1 MKNYYPSYLSKL
13 KPFLILILFSLY
25 FFMSSIANTFEFYLW
40 GGITIAIL
48 CVKMYRLK
56 NRMLKPVLSIK
67 DGFIITD
74 EFYLGLRSIDKG
86 LIIKII
92 VNKDLINFKL
102 ISGQEILVK
111 ISSLSNRDKKCLLK
125 DINLTYKEK
134 VFNK

>member
-1 MKNYYPSYLSKL
+1 
-13 KPFLILILFSLY
+13 
-25 FFMSSIANTFEFYLW
+25 
-40 GGITIAIL
+40 
-48 CVKMYRLK
+48 MYRLK